1 MPISDTFFDSLQQL
15 PKELTR
21 NLFLIRE
28 LHVRMKRMRTTIS
41 RHKKELKSA
50 LSAGPVSKDYLR
62 SKHDAIST
70 LHKNI
75 VELCDE
81 RVSIYIFK
89 CTHLSAKLF
98 EKIQLSNRCYE
109 LVDSK
114 IRILDADLARSE
126 HDLKQGIQA
135 AEASVQKQIGSDG
148 ADETAAQ
155 PGTSQAITN
164 SPKRKGA
171 QQSGQS
177 TIKKQRTHSPTTSQ
191 HDQSIKLSELSGVAL
206 IRHLTG
212 DSSGSDDM
220 PIDPHEPVYCTCR
233 EVSYG
238 MMICCD
244 CPDCP
249 IEWYH
254 FPCVGLEKAPKGAWF
269 CQQCAAKM

>member
-28 LHVRMKRMRTTIS
+28 LHVRMKRMRTTIG

-50 LSAGPVSKDYLR
+50 LNAGPVSKDYLR
-62 SKHDAIST
+62 TKHDAIST

-75 VELCDE
+75 MELCDE
-81 RVSIYIFK
+81 R
-89 CTHLSAKLF
+89 
-98 EKIQLSNRCYE
+98 IQLSNRCYE

-126 HDLKQGIQA
+126 HDLKQSI
-135 AEASVQKQIGSDG
+135 EASMQKQIDG
-148 ADETAAQ
+148 DGTDETAAQ
-155 PGTSQAITN
+155 PGTSQAIAG

-171 QQSGQS
+171 HPSGQS
-177 TIKKQRTHSPTTSQ
+177 TIKKQRSHSPTTSHYQ
-191 HDQSIKLSELSGVAL
+191 RMKLSELSGVAL